1 MPEKEQR
8 MNKDLLDKF
17 CAIWFNETSFTNLNI
32 TVNIILSF
40 SLFLFLC
47 SALHLAVSQFI
58 SRVNVFIFTRYSFSN
73 VIHHFNSLIVIY
85 FC

>member
-1 MPEKEQR
+1 MPEKEKR

-40 SLFLFLC
+40 SFCF
-47 SALHLAVSQFI
+47 
-58 SRVNVFIFTRYSFSN
+58 
-73 VIHHFNSLIVIY
+73 Y
-85 FC
+85 FCVQHYI

>member
-40 SLFLFLC
+40 SFCF
-47 SALHLAVSQFI
+47 
-58 SRVNVFIFTRYSFSN
+58 
-73 VIHHFNSLIVIY
+73 Y
-85 FC
+85 FCVQHYI